1 MVTDARRGQDMRL
14 WGRLTLRL
22 NELALLVCGHAWSG
36 SAAQL
41 LIIELRL
48 LLVDTVCGDWLPIRV
63 Q

>member
-14 WGRLTLRL
+14 RGTLTLRL
-22 NELALLVCGHAWSG
+22 NELALLVCGHAWGG

-41 LIIELRL
+41 LIIELG
-48 LLVDTVCGDWLPIRV
+48 LLVDAVCGDWLPIRV